1 MMRKLFVT
9 STLLFWLAVAGFWAA
24 GTWLPAPAGDTAT
37 AAGATYG
44 LAEVA
49 RHAAADDCW
58 MAIDGQVYDLSAYV
72 PQHPSNPSVL
82 LPWCGKEASAAYHTK
97 TKGRPHS
104 PYADQL
110 LPKYRIGALGEA
122 R

>member
-1 MMRKLFVT
+1 MTRRLFIL
-9 STLLFWLAVAGFWAA
+9 STLLFWLAVGGFWAA
-24 GTWLPAPAGDTAT
+24 ARWMPDAPD
-37 AAGATYG
+37 AAAADESYS

-49 RHAAADDCW
+49 AHGSPADCW
-58 MAIDGQVYDLSAYV
+58 MAIGGQVYDFTAYL
-72 PQHPSNPSVL
+72 PRHPSDPAL
-82 LPWCGKEASAAYHTK
+82 FTRWCGKEATQAYQTK

-110 LPKYRIGALGEA
+110 LRNYRIGTLRAA